1 MTIGEKI
8 KELRTKRNLSLD
20 DVSIKTN
27 IKRSL
32 LKKIEDD
39 VTIPSRDNLY
49 ALCDYFEIEEKE
61 IINDETLQGTKK
73 IEASKSINNFIYWI
87 MNVIVYLFFI
97 IVAFIPSLASTDANG
112 VVTVYSFYTLLLA
125 SGNQLTIV
133 SFVFSIIG
141 FILSLGLVILRYYPK
156 IKLNGNIIMVLNII
170 ILAILILVIVN
181 IFIVISTYYANFVNL
196 II

>member
-8 KELRTKRNLSLD
+8 KKIRKIKKLSLEE
-20 DVSIKTN
+20 VSTQTN
-27 IKRSL
+27 IKKTL

-49 ALCDYFEIEEKE
+49 ALCECFEVEQKE
-61 IINDETLQGTKK
+61 IINEETLQGTEK

-112 VVTVYSFYTLLLA
+112 TVTVYSFYTLLLA
-125 SGNQLTIV
+125 GGNQLTLI

-141 FILSLGLVILRYYPK
+141 LLLSSALIALRYYPK
-156 IKLNGNIIMVLNII
+156 IKIGGNIIMLLNIV

-181 IFIVISTYYANFVNL
+181 IFIVISTYYANFVDL